1 MAYILDEGSVFDAP
15 IDKVWKYLSSDDH
28 RHNSLKLISR
38 EMVDRNAVVITGE
51 RNIMG
56 KIVRTKIK
64 NTLYPPFGF
73 VQEHLEGP
81 TAGSRAFVYYIPKGN
96 KTGIT
101 VVGEFV
107 LSGMD
112 EKPTRDALMAQLQV
126 SFDEDNANLKN
137 TKQAQFTRQMTDKN
151 VSFYLL

>member
-1 MAYILDEGSVFDAP
+1 MVYILDEGSVFDAP
-15 IDKVWKYLSSDDH
+15 IDRLWKYLPSDEH
-28 RHNSLKLISR
+28 RHNSSKLISR
-38 EMVDRNAVVITGE
+38 EMVNSNTVVITSE

-56 KIVRTKIK
+56 KMVRTKVK
-64 NTLYPPFGF
+64 NTLYSPFGF

-81 TAGSRAFVYYIPKGN
+81 TAGSKAFVYYIPKGN

-112 EKPTRDALMAQLQV
+112 EKATKDALMAQFQV

-137 TKQAQFTRQMTDKN
+137 TKQT
-151 VSFYLL
+151 

>member
-1 MAYILDEGSVFDAP
+1 M
-15 IDKVWKYLSSDDH
+15 
-28 RHNSLKLISR
+28 
-38 EMVDRNAVVITGE
+38 
-51 RNIMG
+51 MG
-56 KIVRTKIK
+56 KTVRTKIK

-81 TAGSRAFVYYIPKGN
+81 TAGSKAFVYYTPKGD

-101 VVGEFV
+101 IVGDFV

-112 EKPTRDALMAQLQV
+112 EQATKDAFMAQFQV

-137 TKQAQFTRQMTDKN
+137 TK
-151 VSFYLL
+151 

>member
-1 MAYILDEGSVFDAP
+1 MVYILDEGSVFDAS
-15 IDKVWKYLSSDDH
+15 IDKIWKYLPSEGH
-28 RHNSLKLISR
+28 RHNSQKLISR
-38 EMVDRNAVVITGE
+38 EMVDNNHAVVITGE
-51 RNIMG
+51 RTMMG
-56 KIVRTKIK
+56 KTVRSKIK

-81 TAGSRAFVYYIPKGN
+81 TAGSKAFVYYTPKGD

-101 VVGEFV
+101 IVGDFV

-112 EKPTRDALMAQLQV
+112 EQATKDAFMAQFQV

-137 TKQAQFTRQMTDKN
+137 TK
-151 VSFYLL
+151 

>member
-1 MAYILDEGSVFDAP
+1 MTQHGDGMVYILDEGSVFDAP
-15 IDKVWKYLSSDDH
+15 IDKVWKYLTSDEH

-38 EMVDRNAVVITGE
+38 EMATSNTVIITAE

-56 KIVRTKIK
+56 KTVRSKIK

-101 VVGEFV
+101 VIGEFV

-112 EKPTRDALMAQLQV
+112 EKTTRDAIMAQLQM

-137 TKQAQFTRQMTDKN
+137 TKQT
-151 VSFYLL
+151 

>member
-1 MAYILDEGSVFDAP
+1 MLMVYILDEGSVFDAP
-15 IDKVWKYLSSDDH
+15 IDKIWKYLPSDNH

-38 EMVDRNAVVITGE
+38 EMVNNNAVVITAE

-56 KIVRTKIK
+56 KMVRTKIK

-81 TAGSRAFVYYIPKGN
+81 TAGSKAFVYYVPKGN
-96 KTGIT
+96 KTAIT
-101 VVGEFV
+101 IVGDFV

-112 EKPTRDALMAQLQV
+112 EKTTRDAVMAQLQV
-126 SFDEDNANLKN
+126 VFDEDNANLK
-137 TKQAQFTRQMTDKN
+137 K
-151 VSFYLL
+151 

>member
-1 MAYILDEGSVFDAP
+1 MEGVSFNSVIVVVYILDEGSVFDAP
-15 IDKVWKYLSSDDH
+15 IDRIWKYLPSDEH

-38 EMVDRNAVVITGE
+38 EMANSNTVVITAE

-56 KIVRTKIK
+56 KTVRTKIK

-81 TAGSRAFVYYIPKGN
+81 TAGSKAFVYYVPKGN

-101 VVGEFV
+101 IVGDFV
-107 LSGMD
+107 LSGMN
-112 EKPTRDALMAQLQV
+112 EKTTRDAVMAQLQV
-126 SFDEDNANLKN
+126 TFDEDNANLKN
-137 TKQAQFTRQMTDKN
+137 TK
-151 VSFYLL
+151 

>member
-1 MAYILDEGSVFDAP
+1 MVYILDEGSVFDAP
-15 IDKVWKYLSSDDH
+15 IDKIWKYLPSDNH

-38 EMVDRNAVVITGE
+38 EMVNNNAVVITAE

-56 KIVRTKIK
+56 EMVRTKIK

-81 TAGSRAFVYYIPKGN
+81 TAGSKAFVYYVPKGN
-96 KTGIT
+96 KTAIT
-101 VVGEFV
+101 IVGDFV

-112 EKPTRDALMAQLQV
+112 EKTTRDAVMAQLQV
-126 SFDEDNANLKN
+126 VFDEDNANLK
-137 TKQAQFTRQMTDKN
+137 K
-151 VSFYLL
+151 

>member
-1 MAYILDEGSVFDAP
+1 MVYILDEGSVFDAP
-15 IDKVWKYLSSDDH
+15 IDKIWKYLPSDNH
-28 RHNSLKLISR
+28 RHESLKLISR
-38 EMVDRNAVVITGE
+38 EMVNNNAVVITAE

-56 KIVRTKIK
+56 KMVKTKIK

-81 TAGSRAFVYYIPKGN
+81 TAGSKAFVYYVPKGN

-101 VVGEFV
+101 IVGDFV

-112 EKPTRDALMAQLQV
+112 EKTTREAVMAQLQV
-126 SFDEDNANLKN
+126 VFDEDNANLK
-137 TKQAQFTRQMTDKN
+137 K
-151 VSFYLL
+151 

>member
-1 MAYILDEGSVFDAP
+1 MAFYTAVVMVYILDEGSVFDAP
-15 IDKVWKYLSSDDH
+15 IDKIWKYLRSDEH
-28 RHNSLKLISR
+28 RHNSMKLISR
-38 EMVDRNAVVITGE
+38 EMVNGNAVIITAE
-51 RNIMG
+51 RNILG
-56 KIVRTKIK
+56 KMVRTKIK

-101 VVGEFV
+101 IVGEFV

-112 EKPTRDALMAQLQV
+112 EKVTREAVMAQYQV
-126 SFDEDNANLKN
+126 TFDEDNANLKN
-137 TKQAQFTRQMTDKN
+137 TKET
-151 VSFYLL
+151 

>member
-1 MAYILDEGSVFDAP
+1 MVYILDEGSVFDAP
-15 IDKVWKYLSSDDH
+15 IDKIWKYLPSDNH

-38 EMVDRNAVVITGE
+38 EMVNNNAVVITAE

-56 KIVRTKIK
+56 KMVRTKIK

-81 TAGSRAFVYYIPKGN
+81 TAGSKAFVYYIPKGN

-101 VVGEFV
+101 IVGDFV

-112 EKPTRDALMAQLQV
+112 EKTTRDAVMDQLQV
-126 SFDEDNANLKN
+126 TFDEDNANLKN
-137 TKQAQFTRQMTDKN
+137 TKQT
-151 VSFYLL
+151 

>member
-1 MAYILDEGSVFDAP
+1 MLMVYILDEGSVFDAP
-15 IDKVWKYLSSDDH
+15 VEKIWKYLPSDEH

-38 EMVDRNAVVITGE
+38 EVNSNAVVITAE

-56 KIVRTKIK
+56 KMVRTKIK

-81 TAGSRAFVYYIPKGN
+81 TAGSRAFVYYVPKGN

-101 VVGEFV
+101 IVGDFV

-112 EKPTRDALMAQLQV
+112 EKTTRDAVMAQLQV
-126 SFDEDNANLKN
+126 VFDEDNANLKK
-137 TKQAQFTRQMTDKN
+137 TKQT
-151 VSFYLL
+151 

>member
-1 MAYILDEGSVFDAP
+1 MLMVYILDEGSVFDAP
-15 IDKVWKYLSSDDH
+15 IDKIWKYLPSDNH

-38 EMVDRNAVVITGE
+38 EMVNDNAVVITAE

-56 KIVRTKIK
+56 KMVRTKIK

-81 TAGSRAFVYYIPKGN
+81 TAGSKAFIYYVPKGN
-96 KTGIT
+96 KTAIT
-101 VVGEFV
+101 IVGDFV

-112 EKPTRDALMAQLQV
+112 EKTTRDAVMAQLQV
-126 SFDEDNANLKN
+126 VFDEDNANLK
-137 TKQAQFTRQMTDKN
+137 K
-151 VSFYLL
+151 

>member
-1 MAYILDEGSVFDAP
+1 MVYILDEGSVFDAP
-15 IDKVWKYLSSDDH
+15 IDKIWKYLPSDNH
-28 RHNSLKLISR
+28 RHNSMKMISR
-38 EMVDRNAVVITGE
+38 EMTSSNTVVITAE

-56 KIVRTKIK
+56 KTARTKIQ

-81 TAGSRAFVYYIPKGN
+81 TAGSKAFVYYTPKGT

-101 VVGEFV
+101 IVGDFV

-112 EKPTRDALMAQLQV
+112 EKTTRDAIMAGFQV
-126 SFDEDNANLKN
+126 TFDEDNANLKN
-137 TKQAQFTRQMTDKN
+137 LK
-151 VSFYLL
+151 